1 MKKETCALCA
11 RRTLYVSLIFNAIL
25 FSVLIVIYHFHYKR
39 LEEIADMMQGAQN
52 FHSLQH
58 PTNHS
63 DISVLDETVCIE
75 CEHLGTSVKAEETFY
90 SNITYSDSGQR
101 MCCLKDRSL
110 AELIQKVYYWIAKTD
125 PGPAHCAPSP
135 RLRQDCSSG
144 SETPGST
151 TGYCTVKAVNVQ
163 ISNACQRKLKPLF
176 YKGIYL
182 NS

>member
-39 LEEIADMMQGAQN
+39 LEESVDMMQGAQN
-52 FHSLQH
+52 FQSLQH

-75 CEHLGTSVKAEETFY
+75 CEHLGTSVKAEDTFY
-90 SNITYSDSGQR
+90 NNITYSDSGQR

-110 AELIQKVYYWIAKTD
+110 AELIQKVYY
-125 PGPAHCAPSP
+125 
-135 RLRQDCSSG
+135 
-144 SETPGST
+144 
-151 TGYCTVKAVNVQ
+151 
-163 ISNACQRKLKPLF
+163 
-176 YKGIYL
+176 
-182 NS
+182 

>member
-110 AELIQKVYYWIAKTD
+110 AELIQKVLIETD
-125 PGPAHCAPSP
+125 PGPAHVALPLWIGHRSTAPGLLLWFWNSWIRHWLLYCESSQCAN
-135 RLRQDCSSG
+135 LQCM
-144 SETPGST
+144 
-151 TGYCTVKAVNVQ
+151 
-163 ISNACQRKLKPLF
+163 
-176 YKGIYL
+176 
-182 NS
+182 